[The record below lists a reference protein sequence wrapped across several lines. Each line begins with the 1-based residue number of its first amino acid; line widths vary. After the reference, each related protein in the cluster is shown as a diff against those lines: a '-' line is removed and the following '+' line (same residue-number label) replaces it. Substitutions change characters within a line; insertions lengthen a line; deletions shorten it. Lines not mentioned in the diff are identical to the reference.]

1 MELEIPFSTESKQ
14 RSWWRLWPWE
24 DFKRQTWSSQRTGN
38 QRLEIVNRR
47 RKLKIPFSTE
57 SNKDH
62 DGGSDPERTLSLR
75 HRHNHAREREIRE
88 QEIWQSSV
96 RLSVDL
102 RSVGP
107 TFCRSLV
114 GRSNFLS
121 IFNRSVGQSYF
132 LFIFGWLVGRSNF
145 LSIFG
150 LSVRLSVYLWSV
162 RLSVYQQSS
171 P

>member
-1 MELEIPFSTESKQ
+1 MQNPKPQ
-14 RSWWRLWPWE
+14 RP
-24 DFKRQTWSSQRTGN
+24 
-38 QRLEIVNRR
+38 RR
-47 RKLKIPFSTE
+47 RKLSKDQRMRNLKPE
-57 SNKDH
+57 RPRRRKLRKDH
-62 DGGSDPERTLSLR
+62 NGGSDPKRTLR
-75 HRHNHAREREIRE
+75 HRHDHAREREIRE

-162 RLSVYQQSS
+162 RLSVYQYGK
-171 P
+171 